1 LREEGKHLCIPNY
14 VDSGWWQ
21 LTDNVREISETTLEH
36 FVNGILRT
44 VRDLWPSKTME
55 KTKQQTMGKFM

>member
-1 LREEGKHLCIPNY
+1 MYTKLCRLW
-14 VDSGWWQ
+14 VVA

-44 VRDLWPSKTME
+44 VRDLWPRALTLSVPVGH
-55 KTKQQTMGKFM
+55 GK